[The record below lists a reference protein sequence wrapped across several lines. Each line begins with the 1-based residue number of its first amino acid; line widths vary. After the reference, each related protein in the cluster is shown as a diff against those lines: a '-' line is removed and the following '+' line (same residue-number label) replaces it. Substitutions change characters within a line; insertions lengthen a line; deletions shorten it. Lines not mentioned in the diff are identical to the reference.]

1 MNPFAGFA
9 LRTLGDVAL
18 EYRAQPC
25 ELAYEK
31 GRALLVFL
39 AVESGRAYARSTLA
53 AMFWPALER
62 EAALTNLRQVLFNL
76 RRTFAQAGAGGS
88 PLLVERETVRLHAEF
103 ARQVDA
109 VALAN
114 FNHACP
120 EPHFEA
126 HCKLCL
132 EQMEGVIGSYAGE
145 FLRGFSLPDCPDFE
159 EWVQIQ
165 REGLHLRI
173 LAILAR
179 LAECNARTGAYA
191 KALRPALRYL
201 ELEPWSEENLRRVM
215 RLYSLNGQ
223 IDAALTCYRAS
234 ALALKRELG
243 VLPSAETVALAE
255 KIERGELVIEA
266 GRDAKNAA
274 ASNGTG
280 PTTVGASER
289 RQVTVLFCEMSA
301 PAAEDP
307 DELMAL
313 MAAPQSQCLAIIRE
327 HQGYVAQTHG
337 GGLLAY
343 FGFPRAAENAA
354 QQAVQTALQ
363 LVGQAYA
370 GLELRV
376 GVHSGMVISG
386 DAQLP
391 DAIGAASGLA
401 IRLRQVVDG
410 GEVAISGATQRLVE
424 GFFECD
430 FLGSRQLR
438 GIAKSVDV
446 FRVTRESGARGRLE
460 ARAAWTPLVGRQLEL
475 EKLRS
480 LWQATRSGNGR
491 VVVLTGEPGVGKSR
505 LIKAFKQSLAQS
517 PCAVREM
524 RCAPEYSR
532 SPLYPLAELLESAS
546 GCLPGDSAAEK
557 FDKLAAYVE
566 AQYAGA
572 ADATVPLYAR
582 ILGLDLRSPYREPVL
597 TLPQRR
603 ETLLGILLDRQ
614 KALAGG
620 GPCLLVVEDL
630 QWADP
635 STLELL
641 DLYVAQAHRM
651 PVLTILTSRH
661 GFPVPW
667 GADRVVSIPL
677 PALDVLETS
686 DLVVGVVPDL
696 PPPVVQRIVE
706 RADGI
711 PLFAEELAR
720 EAVRAEQRTIP
731 PTLLDL
737 LWSRLDNLGP
747 AKVVAQSAAT
757 VGREFP
763 FALLPHITPF
773 DEDLLRRLVDQ
784 LLEAGVLFAEAREA
798 YRFRHALIRDAAYES
813 QTRSERETMHRRIA
827 AALGLLGG
835 NARPELFA
843 QHWAAGGE
851 IVKAISCWIEAGQ
864 LASRD
869 AANQEAMT
877 HFRAGLALAE
887 SLPAGDE
894 RERLELELFV
904 GLGAAATA
912 VHGYASAEGIEFY
925 ERAMMLCG
933 VRTEDS
939 SLFPPIW
946 RLWTSASSRVGYGC
960 AYDLAQHLLHMAES
974 GSDPVQVQQAR
985 FALGNTLYWQGK
997 FDLARTHLE
1006 QVRATYRPAS
1016 HAKHIAGFGEDVG
1029 VTAESYYSWVMWFLG
1044 FPDQAET
1051 ASIRAV
1057 ALARQLGHPFS
1068 LAYALTFAALL
1079 HCRLGRAQE
1088 AQRLA
1093 AETLKLARKHG
1104 FSLWEIGANL
1114 AHGWAQ
1120 TLQGHAAGVAQIETC
1135 VKETRLAMGGV
1146 TLVVLAPLADALV
1159 RIGRFNEA
1167 VRSCDEALAVSTH
1180 LGDHHAEAE
1189 LHRLKG
1195 ESLWRSDVPDLASA
1209 EVCLQRA
1216 LTIGHNQR
1224 AMSLKL
1230 RAAMSLAQL
1239 WQSQGRLHDA
1249 KTILEAVYH
1258 EFTEGF
1264 DTPDLRAARK
1274 LLNRLAA

>member
-1 MNPFAGFA
+1 
-9 LRTLGDVAL
+9 
-18 EYRAQPC
+18 
-25 ELAYEK
+25 
-31 GRALLVFL
+31 
-39 AVESGRAYARSTLA
+39 
-53 AMFWPALER
+53 
-62 EAALTNLRQVLFNL
+62 
-76 RRTFAQAGAGGS
+76 
-88 PLLVERETVRLHAEF
+88 
-103 ARQVDA
+103 
-109 VALAN
+109 
-114 FNHACP
+114 
-120 EPHFEA
+120 
-126 HCKLCL
+126 
-132 EQMEGVIGSYAGE
+132 
-145 FLRGFSLPDCPDFE
+145 
-159 EWVQIQ
+159 
-165 REGLHLRI
+165 
-173 LAILAR
+173 
-179 LAECNARTGAYA
+179 
-191 KALRPALRYL
+191 
-201 ELEPWSEENLRRVM
+201 
-215 RLYSLNGQ
+215 
-223 IDAALTCYRAS
+223 
-234 ALALKRELG
+234 
-243 VLPSAETVALAE
+243 
-255 KIERGELVIEA
+255 
-266 GRDAKNAA
+266 
-274 ASNGTG
+274 
-280 PTTVGASER
+280 
-289 RQVTVLFCEMSA
+289 
-301 PAAEDP
+301 
-307 DELMAL
+307 
-313 MAAPQSQCLAIIRE
+313 
-327 HQGYVAQTHG
+327 
-337 GGLLAY
+337 
-343 FGFPRAAENAA
+343 
-354 QQAVQTALQ
+354 
-363 LVGQAYA
+363 
-370 GLELRV
+370 
-376 GVHSGMVISG
+376 
-386 DAQLP
+386 
-391 DAIGAASGLA
+391 
-401 IRLRQVVDG
+401 
-410 GEVAISGATQRLVE
+410 
-424 GFFECD
+424 
-430 FLGSRQLR
+430 
-438 GIAKSVDV
+438 
-446 FRVTRESGARGRLE
+446 
-460 ARAAWTPLVGRQLEL
+460 
-475 EKLRS
+475 
-480 LWQATRSGNGR
+480 
-491 VVVLTGEPGVGKSR
+491 
-505 LIKAFKQSLAQS
+505 
-517 PCAVREM
+517 
-524 RCAPEYSR
+524 
-532 SPLYPLAELLESAS
+532 
-546 GCLPGDSAAEK
+546 
-557 FDKLAAYVE
+557 
-566 AQYAGA
+566 
-572 ADATVPLYAR
+572 
-582 ILGLDLRSPYREPVL
+582 
-597 TLPQRR
+597 
-603 ETLLGILLDRQ
+603 
-614 KALAGG
+614 
-620 GPCLLVVEDL
+620 
-630 QWADP
+630 
-635 STLELL
+635 
-641 DLYVAQAHRM
+641 M

-763 FALLPHITPF
+763 FSLLPHITPF
-773 DEDLLRRLVDQ
+773 DDDLLRRLVDQ

-887 SLPAGDE
+887 SLPASDE

-1135 VKETRLAMGGV
+1135 VKETRQAMGGV

-1167 VRSCDEALAVSTH
+1167 VRSCDEALAVSAH